1 MFIELFLLLLV
12 IVLLILILFL
22 LLPKLL
28 FDLADF
34 FIERLQNLPSL
45 EFEELNDFGLH
56 VVDLLNHFPMAAVE
70 GLDML
75 GYVLCTL
82 QELLVLRSPLFLLL
96 NELSLF
102 LIVDIGTFPQ
112 ILLIGFLLYDIE
124 RPGGFVADCVL
135 QFLDNI
141 FVLLLSLNVSV
152 LLFIEVRFQFT
163 CF

>member
-141 FVLLLSLNVSV
+141 FVLLFSLNVSV
-152 LLFIEVRFQFT
+152 LLFIQVRFQFT

>member
-12 IVLLILILFL
+12 IVLFILILFL

-75 GYVLCTL
+75 VGMTL
-82 QELLVLRSPLFLLL
+82 QKLLVLRPPLFLLL

-102 LIVDIGTFPQ
+102 LIVDISTFPQ

>member
-75 GYVLCTL
+75 GYV
-82 QELLVLRSPLFLLL
+82 
-96 NELSLF
+96 
-102 LIVDIGTFPQ
+102 
-112 ILLIGFLLYDIE
+112 
-124 RPGGFVADCVL
+124 
-135 QFLDNI
+135 
-141 FVLLLSLNVSV
+141 
-152 LLFIEVRFQFT
+152 
-163 CF
+163 